1 MVPVLIVPILNRYDL
16 LQRLVAS
23 IDHPVGRL
31 LVIDNGKK
39 CPPIESHWVKET
51 YVWTVPDN
59 LGCCTSW
66 NFGIIATQQAPWWL
80 ISGNDNVFE
89 PDALATFEREARRDA
104 VVLAD
109 AAPPWTAFT
118 IGDHVVD
125 KVGLF
130 DDNFHPCYFDDNDY
144 TFRCQALDVD
154 VVQGSAKVRHDNSS
168 TIYSDQDLFDWNRD
182 VVFPASAEYHRY
194 KVAQNM
200 LNAGRFNLAR
210 RRRCSFPSTR

>member
-1 MVPVLIVPILNRYDL
+1 
-16 LQRLVAS
+16 
-23 IDHPVGRL
+23 
-31 LVIDNGKK
+31 
-39 CPPIESHWVKET
+39 
-51 YVWTVPDN
+51 
-59 LGCCTSW
+59 
-66 NFGIIATQQAPWWL
+66 
-80 ISGNDNVFE
+80 
-89 PDALATFEREARRDA
+89 
-104 VVLAD
+104 LAD
-109 AAPPWTAFT
+109 ATPPWTAFT
-118 IGDHVVD
+118 IGDQVVD